1 MRRTRRSLAVIVA
14 AGAFALSGCGIE
26 ESIVHL
32 QPAPT
37 ENAQEG
43 APLRAEAAEQI
54 ATRVLAQAAAADAEE
69 ERAAIY
75 VAPALR
81 VATARAA
88 RGLSTAGP
96 ADVVTPATPAIL
108 AMSRGQ
114 EWPRAILAATL
125 DSATDTQHLHV
136 LISTG
141 PTDQFKLS
149 ATAAMLPGAAV
160 AALGE
165 GAEGTTFGAATAEA
179 PIEGSAVV
187 GEYAQGL
194 AFPTPGQTGI
204 VGVDD
209 PYAVSLQ
216 RNSAAQE
223 AAFNGLATLTRAH
236 AAVPDSVVSF
246 ETVDGGRLIFAQM
259 TRLATITL
267 AEEAKEVKIEDQTL
281 RDLSGKELVTES
293 FLTEHLENVVF
304 VAPQE
309 GLAALIGA
317 EEILLRAEG
326 S

>member
-1 MRRTRRSLAVIVA
+1 MTRTRRSLAALAA
-14 AGAFALSGCGIE
+14 AGALALSGCGIE

-37 ENAQEG
+37 ENAEAG
-43 APLRAEAAEQI
+43 APLRVEAAELI
-54 ATRVLAQAAAADAEE
+54 ASRVLAQAAAADAEE

-75 VAPALR
+75 VGPALR
-81 VATARAA
+81 VASARAA
-88 RGLSTAGP
+88 RGVSSAGP

-114 EWPRAILAATL
+114 QWPRAILAATL
-125 DSATDTQHLHV
+125 DPATDTQLLHV
-136 LISTG
+136 LVSTG
-141 PTDQFKLS
+141 PTDQFKLY
-149 ATAAMLPGAAV
+149 ATAAMLPGASV
-160 AALGE
+160 PALPDLT
-165 GAEGTTFGAATAEA
+165 EGTTFAAATAEV

-187 GEYAQGL
+187 AEYAQGL
-194 AFPTPGQTGI
+194 AFPTPGQTST

-209 PYAVSLQ
+209 PYAESLQ

-246 ETVDGGRLIFAQM
+246 DTADGGRIIFAQM
-259 TRLATITL
+259 TRQATITL

-281 RDLSGKELVTES
+281 RDLSGKEVFTQS
-293 FLTEHLENVVF
+293 FLTEHLENVLF
-304 VAPQE
+304 VAPPE
-309 GLAALIGA
+309 GLGELIGA